1 MFSRFSR
8 KASMFAIALIFGFV
22 GGPGAAN
29 AGPRVAKKS
38 VMGTSSAKRGRS
50 LAKSGKRF
58 AKRASHRAEVAGK
71 IRYKKVQKLT
81 FIDDVVDAGM
91 DRPDGA
97 VVTTRRRLRESSL
110 LKVRG
115 DFVPELI
122 KSAEDV

>member
-1 MFSRFSR
+1 MSSM
-8 KASMFAIALIFGFV
+8 KASMFAIALIFGLA

-29 AGPRVAKKS
+29 ARPGTAKRS
-38 VMGTSSAKRGRS
+38 VMGTASSAKRGR
-50 LAKSGKRF
+50 LLEKRGRRT
-58 AKRASHRAEVAGK
+58 AQRASHRAEVVGK
-71 IRYKKVQKLT
+71 GHYKKVQKLT
-81 FIDDVVDAGM
+81 FVDDFVDAGT